1 MIKVALVCIFLFLFI
16 MPFVFLNINDK
27 YILIA
32 RNKQHKESIVGSVVI
47 SAEFGGDDHGS
58 ILRNCDREGTETT

>member
-1 MIKVALVCIFLFLFI
+1 MIKVALVFIFLFLFI

-47 SAEFGGDDHGS
+47 SAELGGDDHGS